1 MPMKYFTF
9 ILLMCLYGNPLF
21 AQEADDCLHS
31 YHKAGKSIYG
41 YKDAKGSIK
50 IPAQFEGLPPASKFR
65 NIVAVT
71 EAASYKSYYLLR
83 NGHKVGRDSVYV
95 FDMTYDCEQEGM
107 IRFRDPK
114 GDKVGFLGKDG
125 KVVIPAVYN
134 DAGPFH
140 NGLALVLHDGKRICA
155 DGTPYIANACEHW
168 IWEGTTALIN
178 DRGDVVADSIH
189 LTDTENLNW
198 YSYKTRDGQADTT
211 IYTSLKVKGDRYLT
225 FINYQ
230 KEFTNWFYQYLLN
243 GLPAGNLS
251 DDCFEEVTVEELWKR
266 SLRKRYSKAS
276 FSKKYVTLLQERMS
290 SIKQKKVELFIVRE
304 ELNAMIFESKA
315 FQPYYTDCGEPNSAQ
330 FPAFEVIT
338 ENFDTRQQ
346 TSYQEHFSFLRTAK
360 GYKLI
365 AIALGPHRSP

>member
-1 MPMKYFTF
+1 MKYFIF
-9 ILLMCLYGNPLF
+9 LLLMYLYGNPLF
-21 AQEADDCLHS
+21 AQEADDYLHS
-31 YHKAGKSIYG
+31 YCKAGTSIYG

-71 EAASYKSYYLLR
+71 EAVNFKSYYLLR
-83 NGHKVGRDSVYV
+83 NGQKVGKDSVYIS
-95 FDMTYDCEQEGM
+95 DMTYDCEQEGM

-114 GDKVGFLGKDG
+114 EDKVGFLGKDG

-155 DGTPYIANACEHW
+155 DGTPYIVNACEHW
-168 IWEGTTALIN
+168 IWDGTTALIN
-178 DRGDVVADSIH
+178 DRGDVVADSID

-198 YSYKTRDGQADTT
+198 YSYKTSDRQADTT
-211 IYTSLKVKGDRYLT
+211 IYTSLKVKGNRYLT

-230 KEFTNWFYQYLLN
+230 KEFTNWFYQHFLT
-243 GLPAGNLS
+243 GLPEGNLS
-251 DDCFEEVTVEELWKR
+251 DHCFEEVTVEELWKR
-266 SLRKRYSKAS
+266 RLRKRYSKAS
-276 FSKKYVTLLQERMS
+276 FSKKYGTILQERMS
-290 SIKQKKVELFIVRE
+290 SIKQNKVETIIFRE
-304 ELNAMIFESKA
+304 ELNAMIFDNKA

-330 FPAFEVIT
+330 FPAFEMIT
-338 ENFDTRQQ
+338 ENFDTRHQ
-346 TSYQEHFSFLRTAK
+346 TSYQEHFSFLRTAN

-365 AIALGPHRSP
+365 AIALGPHASP